1 MVDRNESVRVIV
13 RIRPL
18 SEKEKQ
24 DGRKMVVIA
33 ERERAEITIH
43 NPKGEKEQPK
53 RFTFDSAYGVD
64 ATQREIYDRTASPI
78 VGTYRMRFSFLVD
91 FFRYVIFGRKK
102 VVHPFPPLFSVFTS
116 FLNLVPIPILSV

>member
-1 MVDRNESVRVIV
+1 MIQSVVYYR
-13 RIRPL
+13 
-18 SEKEKQ
+18 
-24 DGRKMVVIA
+24 VVIA

-78 VGTYRMRFSFLVD
+78 VGMYKLKIKKSQNEVS
-91 FFRYVIFGRKK
+91 IFC
-102 VVHPFPPLFSVFTS
+102 S
-116 FLNLVPIPILSV
+116 

>member
-1 MVDRNESVRVIV
+1 MYLFFSIWWVWTVFYR
-13 RIRPL
+13 
-18 SEKEKQ
+18 
-24 DGRKMVVIA
+24 VVIA

-78 VGTYRMRFSFLVD
+78 VGKFYCSNRFIFLVEIHW
-91 FFRYVIFGRKK
+91 FIITIIIHIFTIFG
-102 VVHPFPPLFSVFTS
+102 
-116 FLNLVPIPILSV
+116 LSVY